1 MAYNRITTTTIASQA
16 LQGIQASQARL
27 AKIQSQLSS
36 GKALQKPSDD
46 PAGVSSALS
55 LRSELAR
62 LSQYDRNTSDGQA
75 WLGTIDSTLQTMIGS
90 TNRVRDIVVQGS
102 STGAMSAS
110 DRQALATEVA
120 GLRQSLIG
128 DANTTYLGRPVFGGT
143 TSGAVA
149 YDATG
154 AYVGDTQVVTR
165 RVGDGQTVRVDLT
178 GPEAFSAGGTD
189 LFALLGK
196 IQTDLT
202 GTTTALAADLAAL
215 DSVLGSMRTGLAD
228 VGARS
233 ARLDGLAATGQLRN
247 VDVTAALSS
256 VEDVDTARAILD
268 LNVQQAAY
276 TASLQATAKV
286 IQPSLLDYLR

>member
-1 MAYNRITTTTIASQA
+1 MAYNRITSATIASNA
-16 LQGIQASQARL
+16 MLGIQSAQSRL
-27 AKIQSQLSS
+27 AKLQSQLSS
-36 GKALQKPSDD
+36 GKALEKPSDD

-62 LSQYDRNTSDGQA
+62 LTQYDRNTADGQA
-75 WLGTIDSTLQTMIGS
+75 WLGTIDSTLQTMVTS

-102 STGAMSAS
+102 STGSMSATE
-110 DRQALATEVA
+110 RQALATEIA
-120 GLRQSLIG
+120 GLRQSLLG
-128 DANTTYLGRPVFGGT
+128 DANTTYLSRPVFGGT
-143 TSGAVA
+143 TAGSAA

-154 AYVGDTQVVTR
+154 AYVGDSQVVTR

-189 LFALLGK
+189 LFALLSK

-202 GTTTALAADLAAL
+202 GTTANLAGDLTALDG
-215 DSVLGSMRTGLAD
+215 VLGAMRTGLAD

-233 ARLDGLAATGQLRN
+233 ARLDGLAATSQLRT
-247 VDVTAALSS
+247 VDVTSALSS

-268 LNVQQAAY
+268 LNIQQAAY

-286 IQPSLLDYLR
+286 IQPSLMDYLR

>member
-1 MAYNRITTTTIASQA
+1 MSYNRITSATIASNA
-16 LQGIQASQARL
+16 MLGIQSAQSRL
-27 AKIQSQLSS
+27 AKLQSQLSS

-62 LSQYDRNTSDGQA
+62 LTQYDRNTSDGQA
-75 WLGTIDSTLQTMIGS
+75 WLGTIDSTLQTMVS
-90 TNRVRDIVVQGS
+90 ATNRVRDIVVQGS

-143 TSGAVA
+143 TAGTAA
-149 YDATG
+149 YDASG
-154 AYVGDTQVVTR
+154 AYLGDSQVVTR

-178 GPEAFSAGGTD
+178 GPEAFSGGGTD
-189 LFALLGK
+189 LFALLSK

-202 GTTTALAADLAAL
+202 GTTANLAGDLTSL

-233 ARLDGLAATGQLRN
+233 ARLDSLAQTSQLRSI
-247 VDVTAALSS
+247 DATSALSS
-256 VEDVDTARAILD
+256 VEDVDTAKAILD

-286 IQPSLLDYLR
+286 IQPSLMDYLR